1 MAEAAAAP
9 MPSPEP
15 PGEVAPLASL
25 ELYAAPEVGDATN
38 PLLHKRCSQLGRNR
52 FFEARPATVHFSGFE
67 VGRTASLRLEVLN
80 VAPAAQRL
88 HLVAPQTPQFRVRFE
103 KQGRV
108 APGMA
113 EGLWIDFAPDA
124 WRYYYDAVRLFC
136 ESGETLLVPIHAY
149 PVMNRVALPKRLDF
163 GARALLDDVVKAV
176 TLRCEVPVAFE
187 YEIRVLV
194 THAQF
199 ELLTPPRGVVGA
211 EGRVDVRVRYRPV
224 TLGTAAMR
232 LSVEVSQLDSAPH
245 VLDVVG
251 NAVPGT
257 CLLYTS
263 PSPRDAT
270 LSRMPSSA

>member
-108 APGMA
+108 APGIIA
-113 EGLWIDFAPDA
+113 NAI
-124 WRYYYDAVRLFC
+124 RC
-136 ESGETLLVPIHAY
+136 
-149 PVMNRVALPKRLDF
+149 PVL
-163 GARALLDDVVKAV
+163 RA
-176 TLRCEVPVAFE
+176 
-187 YEIRVLV
+187 
-194 THAQF
+194 
-199 ELLTPPRGVVGA
+199 
-211 EGRVDVRVRYRPV
+211 RVD
-224 TLGTAAMR
+224 
-232 LSVEVSQLDSAPH
+232 
-245 VLDVVG
+245 
-251 NAVPGT
+251 PG
-257 CLLYTS
+257 
-263 PSPRDAT
+263 DF
-270 LSRMPSSA
+270 